1 MSIKGCSRDG
11 EGKGNK
17 AVRDREVKT
26 VVCDKVE
33 CERWC
38 VTKQEGM
45 WKDSMHVRMY
55 VCTYVRTYVRMY
67 ACMHVCVYV
76 CIYVYICVMYVC
88 MSVCLY
94 VCMYVCMSVCLYVCM
109 YVCVRVC
116 DKVVCERWCVWKRR
130 ECDISAD
137 IFFSLALQCHLLG
150 MRHHCGPG
158 MGWMRCAMNS
168 VLHVVQRDVLRD
180 SRACPTAT
188 NQTMRT

>member
-1 MSIKGCSRDG
+1 MS
-11 EGKGNK
+11 
-17 AVRDREVKT
+17 
-26 VVCDKVE
+26 VCL
-33 CERWC
+33 
-38 VTKQEGM
+38 
-45 WKDSMHVRMY
+45 Y
-55 VCTYVRTYVRMY
+55 VCL
-67 ACMHVCVYV
+67 YV
-76 CIYVYICVMYVC
+76 CMSVCLYVCMSVCLYVCMSVCLYVCMSVCLYVCMSVCLYVCLYVC

-94 VCMYVCMSVCLYVCM
+94 VCMYVCMCAC
-109 YVCVRVC
+109 VC